1 MKASEARHLLGGEF
15 PDDLTM
21 IYGDSPL
28 VCLCHVAGGV
38 GVGDTFSMASMSSLF
53 EENHTERRGHI

>member
-21 IYGDSPL
+21 IYGIPL
-28 VCLCHVAGGV
+28 WYVCVTLQA
-38 GVGDTFSMASMSSLF
+38 
-53 EENHTERRGHI
+53 E

>member
-38 GVGDTFSMASMSSLF
+38 GVGDTFSMASMSSLVDL
-53 EENHTERRGHI
+53 IW